1 VELDV
6 LVLGS
11 GVAGLSAVVR
21 LATPTGLQVG
31 VLTKADL
38 AQSTTRWAQGG
49 IAAAVGGDED
59 STDLHLADTL
69 AAGAGL
75 CDVDAVRVLVD
86 EGPGRV
92 DELIGLG
99 AVFDREAGG
108 DLALA
113 REGGHSTARVLHAG
127 GAATGA
133 EVERAL
139 VSAVRRSAAAVLE
152 QWFAVDLIVEG
163 GRCVGVSALDPHG
176 VLQEVRATQVV
187 LATGG
192 AGQLYAVTTNPPE
205 ATGDGIAMALRAGV
219 PVADLEFFQFHPT
232 ALHHPAMPRPL
243 LSEALRGHGAL
254 LRDAEG
260 ERFVDELAP
269 RDIVSRAMADRMAA
283 QGVGYLW
290 LDATGLESFGQ
301 RFPTV
306 AASLAAAGLDPAVDW
321 LPIAPAAHYLSG
333 GVITDLD
340 GSSALAGLWAV
351 GEVACTGV
359 HGANRLASNSLLEGM
374 VFGARLAEAIAA
386 GHDGPRATGVMRALA
401 GSSGPAPSA
410 EITCVEVDTDTDI
423 EVDTGADT
431 GRRAGSPG
439 LAGTTTAT
447 GMGDAASSG
456 PEAGTDVAKL
466 RERLQRAMIEGA
478 GVLRSPQSLAGA
490 AAEVAVV
497 ARQLGTTAAAGGA
510 GRAAGELAN
519 LVTVSGALLRAAYVR
534 EETRG
539 AHARRDFPEAR
550 PQWRCRL
557 VHRAVAD
564 AGSLPPHAR
573 TRS

>member
-1 VELDV
+1 
-6 LVLGS
+6 
-11 GVAGLSAVVR
+11 
-21 LATPTGLQVG
+21 
-31 VLTKADL
+31 
-38 AQSTTRWAQGG
+38 
-49 IAAAVGGDED
+49 VGGDED

-86 EGPGRV
+86 EGPRRV
-92 DELIGLG
+92 DELIALG

-139 VSAVRRSAAAVLE
+139 VAAVRHSAAAVLE
-152 QWFAVDLIVEG
+152 QWFAVDLLVED
-163 GRCVGVSALDPHG
+163 GRCVGVRALDPEG

-205 ATGDGIAMALRAGV
+205 ATGDGVAMALRAGV

-269 RDIVSRAMADRMAA
+269 RDVVSRAMADRMAA
-283 QGVGYLW
+283 QSVDYLW
-290 LDATGLESFGQ
+290 LDATELEAFGD

-306 AASLAAAGLDPAVDW
+306 AASLRAAGLDPAVDW

-340 GSSALAGLWAV
+340 GASAMPGLWAV

-374 VFGARLAEAIAA
+374 VFGGRLAESIAA
-386 GHDGPRATGVMRALA
+386 GRDGPVDSGVMRALLPVV
-401 GSSGPAPSA
+401 GKAPPG
-410 EITCVEVDTDTDI
+410 EIPVVDI
-423 EVDTGADT
+423 A
-431 GRRAGSPG
+431 
-439 LAGTTTAT
+439 
-447 GMGDAASSG
+447 DAARSG
-456 PEAGTDVAKL
+456 RSDDATFDAAPDADVAKL
-466 RERLQRAMIEGA
+466 RERLQKAMIEGA
-478 GVLRSPQSLAGA
+478 GVLRSPESLAA
-490 AAEVAVV
+490 AVAEVGAV
-497 ARQLGTTAAAGGA
+497 ARSIPAASAAVTGARAGTIAGT

-519 LVTVSGALLRAAYVR
+519 LVTVAGALLRAALAR

-550 PQWRCRL
+550 EQWRVRL
-557 VHRAVAD
+557 VHRGVD
-564 AGSLPPHAR
+564 VRSTLPSASGAR
-573 TRS
+573 P